1 MDKLQHEDCY
11 KGGSNMMYRSDFSG
25 MMENIDLVVKLLWDV
40 KDRIS
45 DRETLIQH
53 NESNVVSINNRID
66 FKDVPSVETALAE
79 IRTARKLLSETAIE
93 LNLGRHYT
101 GREYEDD

>member
-1 MDKLQHEDCY
+1 MT
-11 KGGSNMMYRSDFSG
+11 YRSDFSG
-25 MMENIDLVVKLLWDV
+25 MTDNIDLAVKLIWDV

-45 DRETLIQH
+45 DREALTQY
-53 NESNVVSINNRID
+53 NESNVGSINDGID
-66 FKDVPSVETALAE
+66 FRDVPSVETALAE

-101 GREYEDD
+101 GREYDEDD

>member
-1 MDKLQHEDCY
+1 MI
-11 KGGSNMMYRSDFSG
+11 YRSDFSG
-25 MMENIDLVVKLLWDV
+25 MTDNIDLVLKLLWDV

-45 DRETLIQH
+45 DRETLTEH
-53 NESNVVSINNRID
+53 NESNAISINDRIN

-79 IRTARKLLSETAIE
+79 MRTARKLIQETAIE

>member
-1 MDKLQHEDCY
+1 MT
-11 KGGSNMMYRSDFSG
+11 YRSDFEG
-25 MMENIDLVVKLLWDV
+25 MTENIDLVVKLLWDV

-45 DRETLIQH
+45 DRETLTEH
-53 NESNVVSINNRID
+53 NESNVVINDRTD
-66 FKDVPSVETALAE
+66 FRDVPSVETALAE
-79 IRTARKLLSETAIE
+79 IRTARKLLLETATE

>member
-1 MDKLQHEDCY
+1 MT
-11 KGGSNMMYRSDFSG
+11 YRSDFSG
-25 MMENIDLVVKLLWDV
+25 MTDNIDLVVKLLWDV

-45 DRETLIQH
+45 DREALTQY
-53 NESNVVSINNRID
+53 NESNVVINNRTD
-66 FKDVPSVETALAE
+66 FRDVPSVETALAE

>member
-1 MDKLQHEDCY
+1 MT
-11 KGGSNMMYRSDFSG
+11 YRSDFSG
-25 MMENIDLVVKLLWDV
+25 MTDNIDLAVKLLWDV
-40 KDRIS
+40 RDRIS

-53 NESNVVSINNRID
+53 NESNVVSINDRID

-79 IRTARKLLSETAIE
+79 IRTARKLLIETAAE

-101 GREYEDD
+101 GREYDEDD

>member
-1 MDKLQHEDCY
+1 MT
-11 KGGSNMMYRSDFSG
+11 YRSDFSG
-25 MMENIDLVVKLLWDV
+25 MTENIDLVIKLLWDV

-45 DRETLIQH
+45 NRETLIQH
-53 NESNVVSINNRID
+53 NESNVVSINDRID

-79 IRTARKLLSETAIE
+79 IWTARKLLSETATE

-101 GREYEDD
+101 GREYDEHD

>member
-1 MDKLQHEDCY
+1 MT
-11 KGGSNMMYRSDFSG
+11 YRSNFEG
-25 MMENIDLVVKLLWDV
+25 MTDNIELAIKLLWDV

-53 NESNVVSINNRID
+53 NETNVVSINDRVD
-66 FKDVPSVETALAE
+66 FRDVPSVETALAE

-101 GREYEDD
+101 GREC

>member
-1 MDKLQHEDCY
+1 MT
-11 KGGSNMMYRSDFSG
+11 YRSDFSG

-45 DRETLIQH
+45 DRCTLIQH
-53 NESNVVSINNRID
+53 NESNVVINDRTD
-66 FKDVPSVETALAE
+66 FRDVPSVETALAE

>member
-1 MDKLQHEDCY
+1 MT
-11 KGGSNMMYRSDFSG
+11 YRSDFSG

-53 NESNVVSINNRID
+53 NESSVVSINDRID

>member
-1 MDKLQHEDCY
+1 M
-11 KGGSNMMYRSDFSG
+11 
-25 MMENIDLVVKLLWDV
+25 
-40 KDRIS
+40 
-45 DRETLIQH
+45 
-53 NESNVVSINNRID
+53 SINDRID

-101 GREYEDD
+101 GREYEEVL

>member
-1 MDKLQHEDCY
+1 MIYH
-11 KGGSNMMYRSDFSG
+11 SNFEG
-25 MMENIDLVVKLLWDV
+25 MAENIDLAVKLIWDV

-53 NESNVVSINNRID
+53 NESNVVSINDRID
-66 FKDVPSVETALAE
+66 FRDVPSVETALAE

>member
-1 MDKLQHEDCY
+1 MT
-11 KGGSNMMYRSDFSG
+11 YRSDFSG
-25 MMENIDLVVKLLWDV
+25 MTENIELVVNLLWDV

-45 DRETLIQH
+45 DREALTQY
-53 NESNVVSINNRID
+53 NESNVVINNRTD
-66 FKDVPSVETALAE
+66 FRDVPSVETALAE

>member
-1 MDKLQHEDCY
+1 MT
-11 KGGSNMMYRSDFSG
+11 YRSDFSG
-25 MMENIDLVVKLLWDV
+25 MTDNIELVVNLLWDV

-45 DRETLIQH
+45 DREALTQY
-53 NESNVVSINNRID
+53 NESNVINDRID

-101 GREYEDD
+101 GREYDEDD

>member
-1 MDKLQHEDCY
+1 MT
-11 KGGSNMMYRSDFSG
+11 YRSDFED
-25 MMENIDLVVKLLWDV
+25 MTDNIDLVVKLLWDV

-45 DRETLIQH
+45 DRYTLIQR
-53 NESNVVSINNRID
+53 NESNVVINDRTD
-66 FKDVPSVETALAE
+66 FRDVPSVETALAE

-93 LNLGRHYT
+93 LSLGRHYT

>member
-1 MDKLQHEDCY
+1 MT
-11 KGGSNMMYRSDFSG
+11 YRSDFSG
-25 MMENIDLVVKLLWDV
+25 MTENIDLVIKLLWDI

-53 NESNVVSINNRID
+53 NESNDISINDRID

>member
-1 MDKLQHEDCY
+1 MT
-11 KGGSNMMYRSDFSG
+11 YRSDFSG
-25 MMENIDLVVKLLWDV
+25 MTDNIDLAVKLIWDV
-40 KDRIS
+40 RGRIS
-45 DRETLIQH
+45 DREASTQY
-53 NESNVVSINNRID
+53 NESNVVINNRTD
-66 FKDVPSVETALAE
+66 FRDVPSVETALAE

>member
-1 MDKLQHEDCY
+1 MT
-11 KGGSNMMYRSDFSG
+11 YRSDFSG
-25 MMENIDLVVKLLWDV
+25 MMENIDLIVKLLWDV

-53 NESNVVSINNRID
+53 NESNVVSINDRID

-79 IRTARKLLSETAIE
+79 IRTARKLLSETATE

-101 GREYEDD
+101 GREYEEVL

>member
-1 MDKLQHEDCY
+1 MI
-11 KGGSNMMYRSDFSG
+11 YRSNFEG
-25 MMENIDLVVKLLWDV
+25 MTENIDLVVKLLWDV

-45 DRETLIQH
+45 DREASTQY
-53 NESNVVSINNRID
+53 NESNVVINNRTD
-66 FKDVPSVETALAE
+66 FRDVPSVETALAE
-79 IRTARKLLSETAIE
+79 IRTARKLLIETATE

>member
-1 MDKLQHEDCY
+1 MT
-11 KGGSNMMYRSDFSG
+11 YRSDFEG
-25 MMENIDLVVKLLWDV
+25 MTDNIDLVVKLLWDV

-45 DRETLIQH
+45 DRYTLIQH
-53 NESNVVSINNRID
+53 NESNVVSINDRTD
-66 FKDVPSVETALAE
+66 FRDVPSVETALAE

-101 GREYEDD
+101 GRELEND

>member
-1 MDKLQHEDCY
+1 MT
-11 KGGSNMMYRSDFSG
+11 YRSDFSG
-25 MMENIDLVVKLLWDV
+25 MTENIDLIVKLLWDV

-45 DRETLIQH
+45 DRETLTQH
-53 NESNVVSINNRID
+53 NETNVISINNRTD

-79 IRTARKLLSETAIE
+79 IRTARKLLSETATE

-101 GREYEDD
+101 GREYDEDD

>member
-1 MDKLQHEDCY
+1 MT
-11 KGGSNMMYRSDFSG
+11 YRSDFED

-45 DRETLIQH
+45 DRYTLTQH
-53 NESNVVSINNRID
+53 NESNVVINDRTD
-66 FKDVPSVETALAE
+66 FRDVPSVETALAE

-93 LNLGRHYT
+93 LDLGRHYT

>member
-1 MDKLQHEDCY
+1 MT
-11 KGGSNMMYRSDFSG
+11 YRSDFEG

-40 KDRIS
+40 RDRIS
-45 DRETLIQH
+45 DREASTQY
-53 NESNVVSINNRID
+53 NESNVVINDRTD
-66 FKDVPSVETALAE
+66 FRDVPSVETALSE
-79 IRTARKLLSETAIE
+79 IRTARKLLSETATE